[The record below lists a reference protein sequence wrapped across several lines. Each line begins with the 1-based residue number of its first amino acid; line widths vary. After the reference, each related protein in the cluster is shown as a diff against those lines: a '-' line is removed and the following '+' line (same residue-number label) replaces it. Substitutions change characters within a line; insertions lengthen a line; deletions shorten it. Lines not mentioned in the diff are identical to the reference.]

1 MLLDRIFMKILHKF
15 QEFEDF
21 IAWNKNSKGLVT
33 VRKYYGLSWKK
44 KVVWSQMEKAFFHRV
59 NSAWNLYIKGP
70 PILRL
75 TKGMYNAREG
85 IKYKSYNAL
94 SLTAISSN

>member
-33 VRKYYGLSWKK
+33 VRKYYGLAWKK
-44 KVVWSQMEKAFFHRV
+44 KVVWSRMEKGFFHHYKKSSDRQRPKIV
-59 NSAWNLYIKGP
+59 N
-70 PILRL
+70 
-75 TKGMYNAREG
+75 
-85 IKYKSYNAL
+85 
-94 SLTAISSN
+94 